1 MPTVGEEGVG
11 VVVAGGETEVVFVTG
26 VVVGVTV
33 GGADVMG
40 ISAEQEV
47 TVWGENR
54 ELLI

>member
-1 MPTVGEEGVG
+1 MGIGGVG
-11 VVVAGGETEVVFVTG
+11 VGAVVTGGETEVVFVTG
-26 VVVGVTV
+26 VVVGVVV

-40 ISAEQEV
+40 VSAEQEV